1 MIISD
6 VLYGEYEVDQV
17 VEELISSKSMQRLK
31 GIHQAGASY
40 LMNEK
45 WNVTRFDYSVGVMLL
60 VKKLGGSVEEQIAG
74 LLHDVSHTA
83 FSHVIDY
90 VFDNEDESY
99 HEEIFS
105 SVVKNSEIPAILA
118 KHGYNYEDILLDDSK
133 WTLLERSAPELC
145 ADRVDYTLRDMH
157 TYGYISLEE
166 VHSFLEDVIAVEGK
180 MVLQS
185 IEMAEWFTETYY
197 KEVIDFFMKP
207 MNIYGNDM
215 LAKMLK
221 VALHKRI
228 IHADDFLLE
237 DEELISKLQQ
247 CNDSEVHALLR
258 KVHPNVKV
266 KEARD
271 DYDLYQKNKVR
282 LIDPPLLREGEVVQ
296 SSVVSEKIK
305 QMSEVAYEKAVRGM
319 YVKVISNKK
328 EVAHRF

>member
-6 VLYGEYEVDQV
+6 VLYGEFEVDQV

-31 GIHQAGASY
+31 GIHQNGASY

-45 WNVTRFDYSVGVMLL
+45 WNVTRFDHSVGVMLL
-60 VKKLGGSVEEQIAG
+60 VKKLGGSVKEQIAS

-90 VFDNEDESY
+90 VFNNEDESY

-145 ADRVDYTLRDMH
+145 ADRVDYTLRDMY

-166 VHSFLEDVIAVEGK
+166 VHRFLEDIIAVEGK
-180 MVLQS
+180 MVVQS
-185 IEMAEWFTETYY
+185 VEMAEWFTETYY

-215 LAKMLK
+215 LAKTLK
-221 VALHKRI
+221 LSLHKKV
-228 IHADDFLLE
+228 IHADDFLLK

-247 CNDSEVHALLR
+247 CNDPEVEALLS

-266 KEARD
+266 KEDRN
-271 DYDLYQKNKVR
+271 DYDLHQKNKVR
-282 LIDPPLLREGEVVQ
+282 LIDPPLLREGKIVQ
-296 SSVVSEKIK
+296 SSVVSENIR
-305 QMSEVAYEKAVRGM
+305 QISDIAYEKAVRGM
-319 YVKVISNKK
+319 YVKVISN
-328 EVAHRF
+328 

>member
-6 VLYGEYEVDQV
+6 VLYGEFEVDQV
-17 VEELISSKSMQRLK
+17 LEELILSKSVQRLK

-45 WNVTRFDYSVGVMLL
+45 WNVTRFDHSVGVMLL
-60 VKKLGGSVEEQIAG
+60 IKKLGGSVEEQMAG

-90 VFDNEDESY
+90 VFDNRNESY

-118 KHGYNYEDILLDDSK
+118 KYGYNYEDILLDDSK
-133 WTLLERSAPELC
+133 WNLLEMAAPELC
-145 ADRVDYTLRDMH
+145 ADRLDYTLRDMY

-166 VHSFLEDVIAVEGK
+166 AQDFLDDLIPVDGK
-180 MVLQS
+180 MVLQN

-215 LAKMLK
+215 LAKTLK
-221 VALHKRI
+221 LALHKKV

-237 DEELISKLQQ
+237 DEELISKLQLCKDQ
-247 CNDSEVHALLR
+247 EVGALLS
-258 KVHPNVKV
+258 KVHPNVNV
-266 KEARD
+266 KEDRNN
-271 DYDLYQKNKVR
+271 YDLYQKNKVR
-282 LIDPPLLREGEVVQ
+282 LIDPPLFREGEVVP
-296 SSVVSEKIK
+296 SSAVSEKIR
-305 QMSEVAYEKAVRGM
+305 QMSEIAYEKAVRGM
-319 YVKVISNKK
+319 YVKVISD
-328 EVAHRF
+328 

>member
-1 MIISD
+1 VIISD
-6 VLYGEYEVDQV
+6 VLYGEFEVDV
-17 VEELISSKSMQRLK
+17 VLEELILSKPMQRLK

-45 WNVTRFDYSVGVMLL
+45 WNVTRFDHSVGVMLL

-105 SVVKNSEIPAILA
+105 SVVKNSEIPAILV

-145 ADRVDYTLRDMH
+145 ADRVDYTLRDMY

-166 VHSFLEDVIAVEGK
+166 VHSFLEDVIEVEGK

-185 IEMAEWFTETYY
+185 IEIVEWFTETYY
-197 KEVIDFFMKP
+197 KEVIDFFMEP

-215 LAKMLK
+215 LAKTIK

-237 DEELISKLQQ
+237 DDELISKLQQ
-247 CNDSEVHALLR
+247 CNDPEVEALLS

-266 KEARD
+266 KEDRN
-271 DYDLYQKNKVR
+271 DYDLHQKNKVR
-282 LIDPPLLREGEVVQ
+282 LIDPPLLREDEVIPA
-296 SSVVSEKIK
+296 SVVSENIR
-305 QMSEVAYEKAVRGM
+305 QMSDIAYEKAVRGM
-319 YVKVISNKK
+319 YVKLISN
-328 EVAHRF
+328 

>member
-1 MIISD
+1 MVISD
-6 VLYGEYEVDQV
+6 VIYGEFKVDQV
-17 VEELISSKSMQRLK
+17 VEELILSKSVQRLK
-31 GIHQAGASY
+31 GVHQNGASY

-45 WNVTRFDYSVGVMLL
+45 WNVTRFDHSVGAMLL
-60 VKKLGGSVEEQIAG
+60 IKKLGGSVEEQIAG

-105 SVVKNSEIPAILA
+105 SVVKNSEIPAILS
-118 KHGYNYEDILLDDSK
+118 KYGYNYEDILLDDSK
-133 WTLLERSAPELC
+133 WTLLEKSAPELC

-166 VHSFLEDVIAVEGK
+166 VHSFLEDVIAVDGK

-185 IEMAEWFTETYY
+185 IEAAEWFTETYY

-215 LAKMLK
+215 LAKTLK
-221 VALHKRI
+221 LALHKKV

-237 DEELISKLQQ
+237 DDELISKLQHWS
-247 CNDSEVHALLR
+247 DPEVHALLR

-266 KEARD
+266 KEDRN
-271 DYDLYQKNKVR
+271 DYDLYQNNKVR
-282 LIDPPLLREGEVVQ
+282 LIDPPLLHEGEVVP
-296 SSVVSEKIK
+296 SSVVSENIK
-305 QMSEVAYEKAVRGM
+305 QMSEIAYEKAVRGM
-319 YVKVISNKK
+319 YMKVISN
-328 EVAHRF
+328 

>member
-6 VLYGEYEVDQV
+6 VLYGEFEVDPV
-17 VEELISSKSMQRLK
+17 VEELIVSKSVQRLK
-31 GIHQAGASY
+31 GTHQNGASY
-40 LMNEK
+40 LINEK
-45 WNVTRFDYSVGVMLL
+45 WNVTRFDHSVGVMLL

-90 VFDNEDESY
+90 VFENRNESY

-105 SVVKNSEIPAILA
+105 SVVKNSEIPAILS
-118 KHGYNYEDILLDDSK
+118 KYGYNYEDILLDDSK

-145 ADRVDYTLRDMH
+145 ADRVDYTLRDMY

-166 VHSFLEDVIAVEGK
+166 VHRFLEDIIAVEGE

-215 LAKMLK
+215 LAKTLK
-221 VALHKRI
+221 LAFHKEV

-237 DEELISKLQQ
+237 DDELISKLQQ
-247 CNDSEVHALLR
+247 CSNPEVHSLLS

-266 KEARD
+266 KEDRN

-282 LIDPPLLREGEVVQ
+282 LIDPPLLREGEVVR
-296 SSVVSEKIK
+296 SSVVSEEIRR
-305 QMSEVAYEKAVRGM
+305 MSEIAYEKAVRGM
-319 YVKVISNKK
+319 YVKVISD
-328 EVAHRF
+328 

>member
-6 VLYGEYEVDQV
+6 VLYGEFEVDQV

-31 GIHQAGASY
+31 GIHQNGASY

-45 WNVTRFDYSVGVMLL
+45 WNVTRFDHSVGVMLL
-60 VKKLGGSVEEQIAG
+60 VKKLGGSVKEQIAS

-118 KHGYNYEDILLDDSK
+118 KYGYNYEDILLDDSK

-145 ADRVDYTLRDMH
+145 ADRVDYTLRDMY

-166 VHSFLEDVIAVEGK
+166 VHSFLEDVIKVKGK
-180 MVLQS
+180 MVLQN
-185 IEMAEWFTETYY
+185 IEIAEWFTETYY
-197 KEVIDFFMKP
+197 KEVIDFFMEP

-215 LAKMLK
+215 LAKTLK

-247 CNDSEVHALLR
+247 CNDPEVEALLS
-258 KVHPNVKV
+258 KVHRNVKV
-266 KEARD
+266 KEDRN
-271 DYDLYQKNKVR
+271 DYDLHQKNKVR
-282 LIDPPLLREGEVVQ
+282 LIDPPLLREGKIVQ
-296 SSVVSEKIK
+296 SSVVSENIR
-305 QMSEVAYEKAVRGM
+305 QMSDIAYEKAVRGM
-319 YVKVISNKK
+319 YVKVISN
-328 EVAHRF
+328 

>member
-6 VLYGEYEVDQV
+6 VLYGEFEVDQV

-31 GIHQAGASY
+31 GIHQGGASY

-45 WNVTRFDYSVGVMLL
+45 WNVMRFDHSVGVMLL
-60 VKKLGGSVEEQIAG
+60 VKKLGGSVEEQIAS
-74 LLHDVSHTA
+74 LLHDVSHAA

-118 KHGYNYEDILLDDSK
+118 KYGYNYEDILLDDSK

-145 ADRVDYTLRDMH
+145 ADRVDYTLRDMY

-166 VHSFLEDVIAVEGK
+166 VHRFLEDIIAVEGK
-180 MVLQS
+180 MVLQN
-185 IEMAEWFTETYY
+185 IQIAEWFTETYY
-197 KEVIDFFMKP
+197 KEVIDFLMKP
-207 MNIYGNDM
+207 INIYGNDM
-215 LAKMLK
+215 LAKTLK

-247 CNDSEVHALLR
+247 CNDPEVEALLS
-258 KVHPNVKV
+258 KIHPNIKV
-266 KEARD
+266 KEDRN
-271 DYDLYQKNKVR
+271 DYDLHQKNKVR
-282 LIDPPLLREGEVVQ
+282 LIDPLLLREEEVIPA
-296 SSVVSEKIK
+296 SVVSENIR
-305 QMSEVAYEKAVRGM
+305 QMSDIAYEKAVRGM
-319 YVKVISNKK
+319 YVKVISN
-328 EVAHRF
+328 

>member
-6 VLYGEYEVDQV
+6 VLYGEFEVDQV

-40 LMNEK
+40 LVNEK
-45 WNVTRFDYSVGVMLL
+45 WNVTRFDHSVGVMLL
-60 VKKLGGSVEEQIAG
+60 VKKLGGSVEEQIAS

-145 ADRVDYTLRDMH
+145 ADRVDYTLRDMY

-166 VHSFLEDVIAVEGK
+166 VHRFLEDIIAVEGK
-180 MVLQS
+180 MVVQS
-185 IEMAEWFTETYY
+185 VEMAEWFTETYY

-215 LAKMLK
+215 LAKTLK
-221 VALHKRI
+221 LSLHKKV

-237 DEELISKLQQ
+237 DEEFISKLQQ
-247 CNDSEVHALLR
+247 CNDPEVEALLS

-266 KEARD
+266 KEDRN
-271 DYDLYQKNKVR
+271 DYDLHQKNKVR
-282 LIDPPLLREGEVVQ
+282 LIDPPLLREGKIVQ
-296 SSVVSEKIK
+296 SSVVSENIR
-305 QMSEVAYEKAVRGM
+305 QISDIAYEKAVRGM
-319 YVKVISNKK
+319 YVKVISN
-328 EVAHRF
+328 

>member
-1 MIISD
+1 MVISD
-6 VLYGEYEVDQV
+6 VLYGEFEVDQV
-17 VEELISSKSMQRLK
+17 LEELIVSKPVQRLK
-31 GIHQAGASY
+31 GVHQNGASY

-45 WNVTRFDYSVGVMLL
+45 WNVTRFDHSVGAMLL
-60 VKKLGGSVEEQIAG
+60 IKKLGGSVEEQIAG

-90 VFDNEDESY
+90 VFDNDNESY

-145 ADRVDYTLRDMH
+145 ADRVDYTLRDMY

-166 VHSFLEDVIAVEGK
+166 VHSFLADVIEVDGK
-180 MVLQS
+180 MVLQN
-185 IEMAEWFTETYY
+185 IEIAEWFTETYY

-215 LAKMLK
+215 LAKTLK
-221 VALHKRI
+221 LALHKKV

-237 DEELISKLQQ
+237 DDELIVKFQQ
-247 CNDSEVHALLR
+247 CNDLEVEALLR
-258 KVHPNVKV
+258 KVHPHVEV
-266 KEARD
+266 KEDRN

-282 LIDPPLLREGEVVQ
+282 LIDPPLLRAGEVVP
-296 SSVVSEKIK
+296 SSVVSENIRR
-305 QMSEVAYEKAVRGM
+305 MSDTAYEKAVRGT
-319 YVKVISNKK
+319 YVKVISN
-328 EVAHRF
+328 

>member
-6 VLYGEYEVDQV
+6 VLYGEFEVDV
-17 VEELISSKSMQRLK
+17 VLEELILSKPTQRLK

-45 WNVTRFDYSVGVMLL
+45 WNVTRFDHSVGVMLL

-145 ADRVDYTLRDMH
+145 ADRVDYTLRDMY

-319 YVKVISNKK
+319 YVKVISN
-328 EVAHRF
+328 

>member
-6 VLYGEYEVDQV
+6 VLYGKFEVDQV
-17 VEELISSKSMQRLK
+17 VEELFLSKPMQRLK
-31 GIHQAGASY
+31 GIHQNGASY
-40 LMNEK
+40 LINEK
-45 WNVTRFDYSVGVMLL
+45 WNVTRFDHSVGVMLL
-60 VKKLGGSVEEQIAG
+60 VKKLGGSVKEQIAS

-118 KHGYNYEDILLDDSK
+118 KHGYNYEDILLDDPK

-145 ADRVDYTLRDMH
+145 ADRVDYTLRDMY
-157 TYGYISLEE
+157 TYGYVSLEE
-166 VHSFLEDVIAVEGK
+166 VHSFLEDVIAVDGK
-180 MVLQS
+180 MVVQS
-185 IEMAEWFTETYY
+185 VEMAEWFTETYY
-197 KEVIDFFMKP
+197 KEVIDFFMEP

-215 LAKMLK
+215 LAKTLK

-247 CNDSEVHALLR
+247 CNDPEVEALLS
-258 KVHPNVKV
+258 KVHRNVKV
-266 KEARD
+266 KEDRND
-271 DYDLYQKNKVR
+271 FDLHQKNKVR
-282 LIDPPLLREGEVVQ
+282 LIDPPLLREGKIVQ
-296 SSVVSEKIK
+296 SSVVSENIR
-305 QMSEVAYEKAVRGM
+305 QMSDIAYEKAVRGM
-319 YVKVISNKK
+319 YVKLI
-328 EVAHRF
+328 

>member
-6 VLYGEYEVDQV
+6 VLYGEFEVDQV

-31 GIHQAGASY
+31 GIHQNGASY

-45 WNVTRFDYSVGVMLL
+45 WNVTRFDHSVGVMLL
-60 VKKLGGSVEEQIAG
+60 VKKLGGSVKEQIAS

-118 KHGYNYEDILLDDSK
+118 KYGYNYEDILLDDSK

-145 ADRVDYTLRDMH
+145 ADRVDYTLRDMY
-157 TYGYISLEE
+157 TYGDISLEE
-166 VHSFLEDVIAVEGK
+166 VHSFLEDVIKVKGK
-180 MVLQS
+180 MVLQN
-185 IEMAEWFTETYY
+185 IEIAEWFTETYY
-197 KEVIDFFMKP
+197 KEVIDFFMEP

-215 LAKMLK
+215 LAKTLK

-247 CNDSEVHALLR
+247 CNDPEVEALLS
-258 KVHPNVKV
+258 KVHRNVKV
-266 KEARD
+266 KEDRN
-271 DYDLYQKNKVR
+271 DYDLHQKNKVR
-282 LIDPPLLREGEVVQ
+282 LIDPPLLREGKIVQ
-296 SSVVSEKIK
+296 SSVVSENIR
-305 QMSEVAYEKAVRGM
+305 QMSDIAYEKAVRGM
-319 YVKVISNKK
+319 YVKVISN
-328 EVAHRF
+328 

>member
-45 WNVTRFDYSVGVMLL
+45 WNVTRFDHSVGVMLL

>member
-6 VLYGEYEVDQV
+6 VLYGEFEVDQV

-45 WNVTRFDYSVGVMLL
+45 WNVTRFDHSVGVMLL

-118 KHGYNYEDILLDDSK
+118 KYGYNYEDILLDDSK

-145 ADRVDYTLRDMH
+145 ADRVDYTLRDMY
-157 TYGYISLEE
+157 TYGYVSLEE
-166 VHSFLEDVIAVEGK
+166 VHSFLEDVIEVKGE
-180 MVLQS
+180 MVLQN
-185 IEMAEWFTETYY
+185 IEIAEWFTETYY
-197 KEVIDFFMKP
+197 KEVIDFFMEP

-215 LAKMLK
+215 LAKTLK

-247 CNDSEVHALLR
+247 CTDSEVHALLR

-266 KEARD
+266 KEDRN

-282 LIDPPLLREGEVVQ
+282 LIDSPLFREGEVVP
-296 SSVVSEKIK
+296 SSVVSEKIR

-319 YVKVISNKK
+319 YVKVISD
-328 EVAHRF
+328 

>member
-1 MIISD
+1 VIISD
-6 VLYGEYEVDQV
+6 VLYGKFEVDAV
-17 VEELISSKSMQRLK
+17 LEELFLSKPMQRLK

-45 WNVTRFDYSVGVMLL
+45 WNVTRFEHSVGVMLL

-118 KHGYNYEDILLDDSK
+118 KHGYNYEDNLLDDSK
-133 WTLLERSAPELC
+133 WALLERSAPELC
-145 ADRVDYTLRDMH
+145 ADRVDYTLRDMY

-166 VHSFLEDVIAVEGK
+166 VHSFLEDVIEVEGK
-180 MVLQS
+180 MVLQN
-185 IEMAEWFTETYY
+185 IEIAEWFTETYY
-197 KEVIDFFMKP
+197 KEVIDFFMEP

-215 LAKMLK
+215 LAKTLK

-247 CNDSEVHALLR
+247 CNDPEVEALLS
-258 KVHPNVKV
+258 KVHQNVKV
-266 KEARD
+266 KEDRN
-271 DYDLYQKNKVR
+271 DYDLHQKNKVR
-282 LIDPPLLREGEVVQ
+282 LIDPLLLREGKIVQ
-296 SSVVSEKIK
+296 SSVVSEKIR
-305 QMSEVAYEKAVRGM
+305 QMSDIAYEKAVRGM
-319 YVKVISNKK
+319 YVKLL
-328 EVAHRF
+328 

>member
-1 MIISD
+1 MVISD
-6 VLYGEYEVDQV
+6 VIYGEFKVDQV
-17 VEELISSKSMQRLK
+17 VEELILSKPVQRLK

-40 LMNEK
+40 LMNEN
-45 WNVTRFDYSVGVMLL
+45 WNVTRFDHSVGVMLL

-90 VFDNEDESY
+90 VFHNEGESY

-105 SVVKNSEIPAILA
+105 SVVKNSEIPAILS
-118 KHGYNYEDILLDDSK
+118 KYGYNYEDILLDDSK

-145 ADRVDYTLRDMH
+145 ADRVDYTLRDMY

-166 VHSFLEDVIAVEGK
+166 VHSFLEDVIAVDGK
-180 MVLQS
+180 MVLRS
-185 IEMAEWFTETYY
+185 IEMAEWFAETYY

-215 LAKMLK
+215 LAKTLK
-221 VALHKRI
+221 LALHKGV

-237 DEELISKLQQ
+237 DDELISKLQH
-247 CNDSEVHALLR
+247 CSDPEVHALLS

-266 KEARD
+266 KEDRNN
-271 DYDLYQKNKVR
+271 YDLYQKNKVR
-282 LIDPPLLREGEVVQ
+282 LIDPPLLHEGKVV
-296 SSVVSEKIK
+296 SLSVVSENIK
-305 QMSEVAYEKAVRGM
+305 RMSEIAYEKAVRGM
-319 YVKVISNKK
+319 YVKVISD
-328 EVAHRF
+328 

>member
-6 VLYGEYEVDQV
+6 VLYGEFEVDV
-17 VEELISSKSMQRLK
+17 VLEELILSKPMQRLK

-45 WNVTRFDYSVGVMLL
+45 WNVTRFDHSVGVMLL

-145 ADRVDYTLRDMH
+145 ADRVDYTLRDMY

-166 VHSFLEDVIAVEGK
+166 VHSFLEDVIAVEGE

-258 KVHPNVKV
+258 KVHLNVKV

-319 YVKVISNKK
+319 YVKVISN
-328 EVAHRF
+328 

>member
-1 MIISD
+1 MIILD
-6 VLYGEYEVDQV
+6 VIYGEFKVDKV
-17 VEELISSKSMQRLK
+17 LEELILSKHVQRLK
-31 GIHQAGASY
+31 GVHQAGASY

-45 WNVTRFDYSVGVMLL
+45 WNVTRFDHSVGAMLL
-60 VKKLGGSVEEQIAG
+60 IKKLGGSVEEQIAG

-90 VFDNEDESY
+90 VFDNENESY

-105 SVVKNSEIPAILA
+105 AVVKKSEIPAILS

-145 ADRVDYTLRDMH
+145 ADRVDYTLRDMY

-166 VHSFLEDVIAVEGK
+166 AQEFLDDLIAVNGK
-180 MVLQS
+180 MVLQN
-185 IEMAEWFTETYY
+185 IEIAEWFTKTYY

-215 LAKMLK
+215 LAKTLK
-221 VALHKRI
+221 LALHKKV
-228 IHADDFLLE
+228 IHVDDFLLE
-237 DEELISKLQQ
+237 DDKLIEKLQL
-247 CNDSEVHALLR
+247 CKDTEVRALLS

-266 KEARD
+266 EEDRN

-282 LIDPPLLREGEVVQ
+282 LIDPPLLHEGEVVQ
-296 SSVVSEKIK
+296 SSIVSENIR
-305 QMSEVAYEKAVRGM
+305 QMSDIAYEKAVRGM
-319 YVKVISNKK
+319 YVKVIS
-328 EVAHRF
+328 E

>member
-6 VLYGEYEVDQV
+6 VLYGEFEVDQV
-17 VEELISSKSMQRLK
+17 LEELILSKSVQRLK

-45 WNVTRFDYSVGVMLL
+45 WNVTRFDHSVGVMLL
-60 VKKLGGSVEEQIAG
+60 IKKLDGSVEEQMAG

-90 VFDNEDESY
+90 VFDNRNESY

-105 SVVKNSEIPAILA
+105 SVVKNSDIPAILA
-118 KHGYNYEDILLDDSK
+118 KYGYNYEDILLDDSK
-133 WTLLERSAPELC
+133 WALLEKSAPELC
-145 ADRVDYTLRDMH
+145 ADRVDYTLRDMY

-166 VHSFLEDVIAVEGK
+166 AQDFLDDLIAVDGK
-180 MVLQS
+180 MVLQN

-215 LAKMLK
+215 LAKTLK
-221 VALHKRI
+221 LALHKKA

-237 DEELISKLQQ
+237 DDELISKLQL
-247 CNDSEVHALLR
+247 CNDPEVEALLS

-266 KEARD
+266 KEDRN

-282 LIDPPLLREGEVVQ
+282 LINSPFLREGEVVP
-296 SSVVSEKIK
+296 SSVVSEKIR
-305 QMSEVAYEKAVRGM
+305 QMSEIAYEKAVRGM
-319 YVKVISNKK
+319 YVKVISD
-328 EVAHRF
+328 E

>member
-6 VLYGEYEVDQV
+6 VLYGEFEVDQV

-31 GIHQAGASY
+31 GIHQNGASY

-45 WNVTRFDYSVGVMLL
+45 WNVTRFDHSVGVMLL
-60 VKKLGGSVEEQIAG
+60 VKKLGGSVKEQIAS

-145 ADRVDYTLRDMH
+145 ADRVDYTLRDMY

-166 VHSFLEDVIAVEGK
+166 VHRFLEDIIAVEGK

-185 IEMAEWFTETYY
+185 IKMAEWFTETYY

-215 LAKMLK
+215 LVKTLK
-221 VALHKRI
+221 LALHKKV

-237 DEELISKLQQ
+237 DAELISKLQQ

-266 KEARD
+266 KEDRD

-282 LIDPPLLREGEVVQ
+282 LIDPPLLREGEVIPA
-296 SSVVSEKIK
+296 SVVSENIR
-305 QMSEVAYEKAVRGM
+305 QMSDIAYEKAVRGM
-319 YVKVISNKK
+319 YVKVISN
-328 EVAHRF
+328 

>member
-1 MIISD
+1 MVISD
-6 VLYGEYEVDQV
+6 VIYGEFKVDQV
-17 VEELISSKSMQRLK
+17 VEELILSKPVQRLK
-31 GIHQAGASY
+31 GIHQNGASY
-40 LMNEK
+40 LMSEK
-45 WNVTRFDYSVGVMLL
+45 WNVTRFDHSVGVMLL

-90 VFDNEDESY
+90 VFHNEGESY

-105 SVVKNSEIPAILA
+105 SVVKNSEIPAILS
-118 KHGYNYEDILLDDSK
+118 KYGYNYEDILLDDSK

-145 ADRVDYTLRDMH
+145 ADRVDYTLRDMY
-157 TYGYISLEE
+157 TYGYVSLEE

-180 MVLQS
+180 MVVQS
-185 IEMAEWFTETYY
+185 IEVAEWFTETYY

-215 LAKMLK
+215 LAKTLK
-221 VALHKRI
+221 LALHKKV

-237 DEELISKLQQ
+237 DDELISKLQQ
-247 CNDSEVHALLR
+247 CSEPEVHALLR
-258 KVHPNVKV
+258 KVHSNVKV
-266 KEARD
+266 KEDRN

-282 LIDPPLLREGEVVQ
+282 LIDPPFLREGEVVQ

-319 YVKVISNKK
+319 YVKVISN
-328 EVAHRF
+328 

>member
-6 VLYGEYEVDQV
+6 VIYGEFKIDKVLED
-17 VEELISSKSMQRLK
+17 LILSKPVQRLK
-31 GIHQAGASY
+31 GVHQAGASY

-45 WNVTRFDYSVGVMLL
+45 WNVTRFDHSVGAMLL
-60 VKKLGGSVEEQIAG
+60 IKKLGGSVEEQIAG

-90 VFDNEDESY
+90 VFDNENESY

-105 SVVKNSEIPAILA
+105 SVVKNSEIPAILS

-145 ADRVDYTLRDMH
+145 ADRVDYTLRDMF

-166 VHSFLEDVIAVEGK
+166 VHSFLEDVIEVDGK
-180 MVLQS
+180 MVIQN
-185 IEMAEWFTETYY
+185 IEIAEWFTETYY

-215 LAKMLK
+215 LAKTLK
-221 VALHKRI
+221 LALHKKV

-237 DEELISKLQQ
+237 DYELITKLQLCKDQ
-247 CNDSEVHALLR
+247 EVDALLR
-258 KVHPNVKV
+258 KVHPSIEV
-266 KEARD
+266 KEDRNK
-271 DYDLYQKNKVR
+271 YDLHQKNKVR
-282 LIDPPLLREGEVVQ
+282 LIDPPLLREGKIVQ
-296 SSVVSEKIK
+296 ASVVSEKIR
-305 QMSEVAYEKAVRGM
+305 QMSDIAYEKAIRGM
-319 YVKVISNKK
+319 YVKVIS
-328 EVAHRF
+328 E

>member
-6 VLYGEYEVDQV
+6 VLYGEFEVDQV

-40 LMNEK
+40 LVNEK
-45 WNVTRFDYSVGVMLL
+45 WNVTRFDHSVGVMLL

-74 LLHDVSHTA
+74 LLHDVTHTA

-145 ADRVDYTLRDMH
+145 ADRVDYTLRDMY

-266 KEARD
+266 KEDRD

-319 YVKVISNKK
+319 YVKVISN
-328 EVAHRF
+328 

>member
-6 VLYGEYEVDQV
+6 VIYGEFKVDKV
-17 VEELISSKSMQRLK
+17 LEELILSKPVQRLK
-31 GIHQAGASY
+31 GVHQAGASY

-45 WNVTRFDYSVGVMLL
+45 WNVTRFDHSVGAMLL
-60 VKKLGGSVEEQIAG
+60 IKKLGGSVEEQIAG

-90 VFDNEDESY
+90 VFDNENESY

-105 SVVKNSEIPAILA
+105 AVVKNSEVPAILS

-133 WTLLERSAPELC
+133 WILLERSAPELC
-145 ADRVDYTLRDMH
+145 ADRVDYTLRDMF

-166 VHSFLEDVIAVEGK
+166 AQDFLNDLIEVNGK

-185 IEMAEWFTETYY
+185 IEMAEWFTKTYY

-215 LAKMLK
+215 LAKTLK
-221 VALHKRI
+221 LALHKKI
-228 IHADDFLLE
+228 IHPDDFLLE
-237 DEELISKLQQ
+237 DHELITKLRLCKDQ
-247 CNDSEVHALLR
+247 EVDALLR
-258 KVHPNVKV
+258 KVHPSIEV
-266 KEARD
+266 KEDRNE
-271 DYDLYQKNKVR
+271 YDLHQKNKVR

-296 SSVVSEKIK
+296 SSVVSEKIR
-305 QMSEVAYEKAVRGM
+305 QMSDIAYEKAIRGM
-319 YVKVISNKK
+319 YVKVISN
-328 EVAHRF
+328 